1 VNPRNSP
8 YPKYWE
14 AWIMDRVAIWAV
26 VESKPGKEN
35 EVEAFLKSAQPLAEQ
50 EPETTSWYAVR
61 IGPSK
66 FGIFDTFPS
75 EKGRQA
81 HLSGDIAKALIA
93 KAPELFSKA
102 PEINKIDILA
112 SKAPKATGVAGG
124 RGD

>member
-8 YPKYWE
+8 HPKYWE
-14 AWIMDRVAIWAV
+14 ALIMDKVAIWAV

-35 EVEAFLKSAQPLAEQ
+35 EVEAFLKSAQPLAER
-50 EPETTSWYAVR
+50 EPETTSWYAVK

-75 EKGRQA
+75 EKGRDA
-81 HLSGDIAKALIA
+81 HLSGDIAKALMA

-102 PEINKIDILA
+102 PEIHKIDILA
-112 SKAPKATGVAGG
+112 SKTPKATGAAAGQ
-124 RGD
+124 RD

>member
-14 AWIMDRVAIWAV
+14 ALIMDKVAIWAV

-35 EVEAFLKSAQPLAEQ
+35 EVEAFLKSALPLAER
-50 EPETTSWYAVR
+50 EPETTSWYAVK

-66 FGIFDTFPS
+66 FGIFDTFPG
-75 EKGRQA
+75 EKGRDA
-81 HLSGDIAKALIA
+81 HLSGDIAKALMA

-102 PEINKIDILA
+102 PEIHKIDILA
-112 SKAPKATGVAGG
+112 SKTPKAAGASAG
-124 RGD
+124 HRD